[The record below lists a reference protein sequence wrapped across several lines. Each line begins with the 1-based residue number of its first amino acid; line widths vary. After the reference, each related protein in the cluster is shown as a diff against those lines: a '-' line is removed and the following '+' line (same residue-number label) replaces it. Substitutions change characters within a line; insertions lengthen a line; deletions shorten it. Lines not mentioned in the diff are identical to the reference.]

1 MTVLLSCPRCG
12 LTTRT
17 SDLEADQ
24 EACPR
29 CLARTSG
36 ALSVYMRAKRGPAA
50 GKSTGRLGFTSRLL
64 RRQTAS

>member
-1 MTVLLSCPRCG
+1 MTVLLTCPRCG
-12 LTTRT
+12 LTTR
-17 SDLEADQ
+17 SNADEADQ

-36 ALSVYMRAKRGPAA
+36 ALSVYMRTKRRQSD
-50 GKSTGRLGFTSRLL
+50 KSGARLGFTSRLL

>member
-1 MTVLLSCPRCG
+1 MTVLLTCPRCG
-12 LTTRT
+12 LTTR
-17 SDLEADQ
+17 SNADEAEED

-36 ALSVYMRAKRGPAA
+36 ALSVYMRTKRRPS
-50 GKSTGRLGFTSRLL
+50 GKSGGRLGFTSRLL